1 MTTATRRLAATAA
14 VAAVALSSAACSTK
28 LSNAA
33 PPATTVAP
41 TTTVQGA
48 ATPAQTKAAGY
59 RAQLTYLMV
68 EHVFLLG
75 RVTKEIVA
83 AGGIAAGSTT
93 TPTTVA
99 GTPTSVGSTATTV
112 AGTATTVA
120 GGAQTPT
127 TATTATT
134 TTVVGA
140 TAVTALTVPG
150 GDDAAS
156 ALDKNSHDIADLLA
170 QAQGYGSDFDTAFY
184 QQWTARINDVAAYTT
199 AKATHDAAGA
209 TTAVSSLA
217 ANATVIAKL
226 VHQVNKYIAVT
237 TVSSPG
243 TGLADELQPNNTAAT
258 TFVDAQVAKSTA
270 AVTDV
275 VAAAETIRHTAT
287 YLAAAAA
294 KLDPEQ
300 FPGTATGTAANLRA
314 AVTSALFE
322 HVELAILVCD
332 ELVAGRAGAPESAAL
347 AVNTGALANIVIVNF
362 GDQAARD
369 FTTLWN
375 GYVTALEG
383 YARAKAGGAGAPD
396 LSGVGQQVGAF
407 FAQQAPQLN
416 ATLIAAD
423 MQQMVDG
430 LKATVDASATQSPEV
445 TSLRVAGATVPK
457 LASDIAEGIAEFK
470 PAQYLP

>member
-1 MTTATRRLAATAA
+1 
-14 VAAVALSSAACSTK
+14 V
-28 LSNAA
+28 
-33 PPATTVAP
+33 
-41 TTTVQGA
+41 
-48 ATPAQTKAAGY
+48 
-59 RAQLTYLMV
+59 
-68 EHVFLLG
+68 
-75 RVTKEIVA
+75 
-83 AGGIAAGSTT
+83 
-93 TPTTVA
+93 
-99 GTPTSVGSTATTV
+99 
-112 AGTATTVA
+112 
-120 GGAQTPT
+120 
-127 TATTATT
+127 
-134 TTVVGA
+134 
-140 TAVTALTVPG
+140 TVPG

-199 AKATHDAAGA
+199 AKVTHDTTGA
-209 TTAVSSLA
+209 TTAVTALA
-217 ANATVIAKL
+217 TNATAIAKV
-226 VHQVNKYIAVT
+226 VHQVNKYVAVT
-237 TVSSPG
+237 TVSNPG

-270 AVTDV
+270 AVADV
-275 VAAAETIRHTAT
+275 VAAAETIRHTAA
-287 YLAAAAA
+287 YLAAASA
-294 KLDPEQ
+294 KLDPDQ

-332 ELVAGRAGAPESAAL
+332 ELVAGRAAAPESAAL
-347 AVNTGALANIVIVNF
+347 AANTAALANIVIVNF
-362 GDQAARD
+362 GDQASRD
-369 FTTLWN
+369 LTTLWS

-383 YARAKAGGAGAPD
+383 YAKAKAGGAGAPD
-396 LSGVGQQVGAF
+396 LSAVGQQVGAF

-423 MQQMVDG
+423 MQQTVDG
-430 LKATVDASATQSPEV
+430 LKATIDASAARSPEV

>member
-1 MTTATRRLAATAA
+1 
-14 VAAVALSSAACSTK
+14 V
-28 LSNAA
+28 
-33 PPATTVAP
+33 
-41 TTTVQGA
+41 
-48 ATPAQTKAAGY
+48 
-59 RAQLTYLMV
+59 
-68 EHVFLLG
+68 
-75 RVTKEIVA
+75 
-83 AGGIAAGSTT
+83 
-93 TPTTVA
+93 
-99 GTPTSVGSTATTV
+99 
-112 AGTATTVA
+112 
-120 GGAQTPT
+120 
-127 TATTATT
+127 
-134 TTVVGA
+134 
-140 TAVTALTVPG
+140 TVPG
-150 GDDAAS
+150 GDDAAG

-199 AKATHDAAGA
+199 AKVTKDTAGA
-209 TTAVSSLA
+209 TTAVAALA
-217 ANATVIAKL
+217 TNATAIAKI

-258 TFVDAQVAKSTA
+258 TFVDAQVAQSTA
-270 AVTDV
+270 AVADV

-287 YLAAAAA
+287 YLGAAAA

-347 AVNTGALANIVIVNF
+347 AANTAALANTVIVNF
-362 GDQAARD
+362 GDQASRD

-383 YARAKAGGAGAPD
+383 YARAKAGGGGAPD
-396 LSGVGQQVGAF
+396 LSTVGQQVGAF

-423 MQQMVDG
+423 MQQTVDG
-430 LKATVDASATQSPEV
+430 LKATIDAAAARSPEV

-457 LASDIAEGIAEFK
+457 LASDISEGIAEFK